1 MSTEHHILKAILSC
15 SIFFVK
21 PSGNVSLQYSTASF
35 DEWLARAGALHSIP
49 VCANHRKRI
58 MLKVGGN
65 VCKCARRVVTK
76 LQAKRSTNKAMGG
89 FFVVLEAPRGSG
101 ATAKLPGSSLPPT
114 GESLP
119 VVLFRP
125 LKMDPDPDLLKC
137 G

>member
-1 MSTEHHILKAILSC
+1 
-15 SIFFVK
+15 
-21 PSGNVSLQYSTASF
+21 
-35 DEWLARAGALHSIP
+35 
-49 VCANHRKRI
+49 

-89 FFVVLEAPRGSG
+89 FFLVLEASRGSG
-101 ATAKLPGSSLPPT
+101 ATAAELPGSSLQPT

-119 VVLFRP
+119 VDLFRP

>member
-1 MSTEHHILKAILSC
+1 
-15 SIFFVK
+15 
-21 PSGNVSLQYSTASF
+21 
-35 DEWLARAGALHSIP
+35 
-49 VCANHRKRI
+49 

-65 VCKCARRVVTK
+65 VCECARRVVTK

-89 FFVVLEAPRGSG
+89 FFLVLEASRGSG
-101 ATAKLPGSSLPPT
+101 ATAAKLPGSSLPPT

>member
-1 MSTEHHILKAILSC
+1 MGGAGSVVGRDGA
-15 SIFFVK
+15 
-21 PSGNVSLQYSTASF
+21 QYSTASF

-58 MLKVGGN
+58 MLKVGEN

-89 FFVVLEAPRGSG
+89 LFVVLEASRGSG
-101 ATAKLPGSSLPPT
+101 ATAAKLPGSSLQPT
-114 GESLP
+114 GESIP
-119 VVLFRP
+119 VVLFCP